1 MLLVGGNWVWYK
13 GEQPSRLRSP
23 PMLQSGAGKM
33 RLTWAHEAIVA
44 IVRSLPLP
52 LGVLALRGYN
62 RSLRSFRREYVGTT
76 YFGGHI
82 YRALHDMIQS
92 YIFHLGVWEPDIS
105 HVIQDN
111 LSPGDVFVD
120 IGANVATIHCLD
132 RGVLDQRAGLSRLKL
147 RRAILCCFS
156 EIYLL
161 MNAPVMTVQSK

>member
-1 MLLVGGNWVWYK
+1 MRTACRELVTAKLTRTPFKLGSTH
-13 GEQPSRLRSP
+13 EISP
-23 PMLQSGAGKM
+23 VFTHSVG
-33 RLTWAHEAIVA
+33 
-44 IVRSLPLP
+44 
-52 LGVLALRGYN
+52 
-62 RSLRSFRREYVGTT
+62 RRP
-76 YFGGHI
+76 
-82 YRALHDMIQS
+82 
-92 YIFHLGVWEPDIS
+92 IFHLGVWEPDVS

-161 MNAPVMTVQSK
+161 